1 MREEIGSAPSTPWDG
16 ASRTIC
22 EAVRNRMGDDVATL
36 IALFDAKQPA
46 ADEILVRDGI
56 ESSAVL
62 AWLRRGFQEDRLMA
76 TAIHQGSASGSITE
90 TGWLPSAFEATSS
103 FAYQMLP
110 DSMTFRRWWFVA
122 VVHPT
127 QAFDDDKLNGLGRML
142 RQWKSHFNRPLE
154 PEMARLIIGHDDRLI
169 HGDPHG
175 EQMLMD
181 HGVEVDSL
189 MEDLRSTVQQR
200 WPRLEDGVL
209 HDLSLRLSDEP
220 WWIRFRRLR
229 AIETPEAAHWY
240 LELRPL
246 REGELVP
253 IGIVADPR
261 IALSLAYIH
270 DHYADSPTLSD
281 IADSVHVSPFHFHR
295 LFTREVGVTPKQY
308 VLQKQVQVARWM
320 LRSNRAAISR
330 IAKDTGFASHG
341 HFTST
346 FRRLVGVSPSQYRQV
361 STD

>member
-1 MREEIGSAPSTPWDG
+1 MREEIGSAPSAPWDG

-22 EAVRNRMGDDVATL
+22 DSVRERLGGEVAVLV
-36 IALFDAKQPA
+36 ALFDADQPS

-56 ESSAVL
+56 DSGAVL
-62 AWLRRGFQEDRLMA
+62 AWIRRGCREDQLFSSGIHRGQA
-76 TAIHQGSASGSITE
+76 TGTIDE
-90 TGWLPSAFEATSS
+90 TGWLPSAFPSGSS

-110 DSMTFRRWWFVA
+110 DSMTFRRWWFMA
-122 VVHPT
+122 AVHPNK
-127 QAFDDDKLNGLGRML
+127 AFDDDSLHALGRML
-142 RQWKSHFNRPLE
+142 RQWKSHFNRPRE
-154 PEMARLIIGHDDRLI
+154 PEMARLIIGHNDRLI

-181 HGVEVDSL
+181 HHVDPATL
-189 MEDLRSTVQQR
+189 MSELRQTVQQR
-200 WPRLEDGVL
+200 WPKLQDGVL
-209 HDLSLRLSDEP
+209 HDLSLRLADVP
-220 WWIRFRRLR
+220 WWVRFRRQR
-229 AIETPEAAHWY
+229 AIETPEAAYWY
-240 LELRPL
+240 VEVRPL

-253 IGIVADPR
+253 IGVVADPR
-261 IALSLAYIH
+261 IALSLAFIH
-270 DHYADSPTLSD
+270 DHFADSPTLSD

-308 VLQKQVQVARWM
+308 VLQKQVQVARWL
-320 LRSNRAAISR
+320 LRSNRSAISR